1 MKKLTGSGL
10 SDSLK
15 LKRRLTALLA
25 LAMRSVS
32 ACLELTMTLAPTKEL
47 E

>member
-15 LKRRLTALLA
+15 LKRKLTAPLA
-25 LAMRSVS
+25 LVMRSVR
-32 ACLELTMTLAPTKEL
+32 ACLELTMTFAPRNEL